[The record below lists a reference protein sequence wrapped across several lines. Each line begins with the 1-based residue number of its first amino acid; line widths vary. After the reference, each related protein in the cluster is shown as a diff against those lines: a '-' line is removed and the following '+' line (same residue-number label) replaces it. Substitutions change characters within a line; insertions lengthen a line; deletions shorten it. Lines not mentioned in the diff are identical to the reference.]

1 MYHTNRKAVTSEIVR
16 EPGAKQTTHRK
27 LIDTRDGAD
36 HFVLTEFEIEPS
48 GSTPPHYHDWE
59 HEIYVLEG
67 SMTLVAP
74 NDEAPLHVSEGDV
87 VFIPRNESHGFVT
100 APDES
105 CRFIVVAPAER
116 PPVRSVFLS
125 SDPYEYIRSSQYR
138 EALKSDHDEG

>member
-1 MYHTNRKAVTSEIVR
+1 
-16 EPGAKQTTHRK
+16 
-27 LIDTRDGAD
+27 
-36 HFVLTEFEIEPS
+36 
-48 GSTPPHYHDWE
+48 
-59 HEIYVLEG
+59 
-67 SMTLVAP
+67 MTLVAP